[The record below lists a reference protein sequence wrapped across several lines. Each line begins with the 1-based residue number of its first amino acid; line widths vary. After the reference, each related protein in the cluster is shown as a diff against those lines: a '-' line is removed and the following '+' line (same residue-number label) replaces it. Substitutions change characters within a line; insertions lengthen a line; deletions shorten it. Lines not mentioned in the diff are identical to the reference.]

1 MTGMI
6 GRLALALA
14 PNVRTRS
21 TPPLRRD
28 EARPE
33 RLRRLLGASPGLDR
47 RCCESLVV
55 FLPIFILPSIGTAA
69 DLALVAWLYAAMLL
83 IEAMLALP
91 AGASPRTAPSAGE
104 GYTRILLVGGCL
116 LTVAPVGI
124 GALCNLA
131 LYTGIRAIA
140 TATGER
146 RAIRTVLLDALATA
160 VLLDLPLVALGL
172 ERSWLLLALGAA
184 IGGGLAALRLLERD
198 AAGMAQEAGAD
209 SRRARRATLETLLA
223 TTLVLAL
230 ALYGALLAHE
240 PALAHFAV
248 AGAYLTVPLLA
259 LLVLRLGAVG
269 FERRCRTGPD
279 GPAILLLA
287 TWAVSASWL
296 LEG

>member
-6 GRLALALA
+6 GRLALAFTA
-14 PNVRTRS
+14 NARTPS
-21 TPPLRRD
+21 TPPLRRGD
-28 EARPE
+28 ASTA
-33 RLRRLLGASPGLDR
+33 RLRRLLRASPGLDR
-47 RCCESLVV
+47 RGCESLVV

-69 DLALVAWLYAAMLL
+69 DLALVAWLYAAVLL

-91 AGASPRTAPSAGE
+91 AGGSPRTAPSAGE
-104 GYTRILLVGGCL
+104 GYTRIFLVAGCL

-124 GALCNLA
+124 GALCTLA
-131 LYTGIRAIA
+131 LYTGIRALA
-140 TATGER
+140 TAAGER